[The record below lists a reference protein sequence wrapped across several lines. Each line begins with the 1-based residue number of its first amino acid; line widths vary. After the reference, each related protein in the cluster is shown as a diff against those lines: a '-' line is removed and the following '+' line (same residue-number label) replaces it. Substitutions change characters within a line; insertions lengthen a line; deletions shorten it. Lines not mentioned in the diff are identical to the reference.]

1 MTRQEFVD
9 NVTTAYDLVD
19 FCYENDLDLCASW
32 ITSGELDDRI
42 CEIINDMTRDE
53 TWDRIRDY
61 LNGIEDGYEYY
72 DADDDFRAIDDDDVE
87 NIRDQILGFFEF
99 DDGEDED
106 AEFEEDET
114 DYANYAAVPPAAPE
128 VQQLDSGGM
137 NVQDLLSA
145 FG

>member
-9 NVTTAYDLVD
+9 NVTTAEELVE
-19 FCYENDLDLCASW
+19 FCYDNDLDQCSSW
-32 ITSGELDDRI
+32 ISGDDLDGRI
-42 CEIINDMTRDE
+42 CEVIRDMTHDE

-61 LNGIEDGYEYY
+61 LNGIEEGYDYY

-87 NIRDQILGFFEF
+87 NIRDQILDFFEF

-128 VQQLDSGGM
+128 VQRLDSGGM
-137 NVQDLLSA
+137 NVQDLLCA

>member
-1 MTRQEFVD
+1 MTRQEFIE
-9 NVTTAYDLVD
+9 NVTTAYDLVE
-19 FCYENDLDLCASW
+19 FCYEEDLNQCDSW
-32 ITSGELDDRI
+32 ISGDYLDGKI
-42 CEIINDMTRDE
+42 CEVINDMTHNE

-61 LNGIEDGYEYY
+61 LNSIEEGYDYY
-72 DADDDFRAIDDDDVE
+72 DADDFRAIDDDDVE
-87 NIRDQILGFFEF
+87 NIREQILDFFEF

-106 AEFEEDET
+106 AEFEDEET

-145 FG
+145 FD